1 VKRKIII
8 AVLSLLLMIGLVGTF
23 WGTSIAEAASGLWN
37 SCPRGEVNDAYP
49 GDCHDYID
57 TNNDGICDRSQSNPQ
72 LSSTAEDSSSSLTVD
87 SSTVAANNGDSAS
100 TAEAATDGAGINSYS
115 YNFILICLV
124 CIVLYCITWILSAKK
139 IMKQTVHRKIWNVVL
154 LISLIGSA
162 LLGLI
167 RILIIDFN
175 INISLPFNTLFWHVE
190 VSIVLG
196 IVALFHIFWH
206 WRYFTTM
213 LRTAK
218 NHDAL
223 E

>member
-1 VKRKIII
+1 MKRKIII

>member
-1 VKRKIII
+1 
-8 AVLSLLLMIGLVGTF
+8 MIGLVGTF